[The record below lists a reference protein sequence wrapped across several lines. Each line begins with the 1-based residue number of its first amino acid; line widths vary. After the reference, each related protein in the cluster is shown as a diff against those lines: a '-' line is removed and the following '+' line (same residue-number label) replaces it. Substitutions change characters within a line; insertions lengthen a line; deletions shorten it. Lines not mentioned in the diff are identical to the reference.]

1 MCSESYNIFN
11 RRKFVMTFVLLYM
24 ASVDN
29 VPLPEL
35 CFLAKNN
42 DIRLLKL
49 SRFCYFCFRNDCDT
63 KLKRYKTKIITSII
77 Q

>member
-29 VPLPEL
+29 FTIARVM
-35 CFLAKNN
+35 
-42 DIRLLKL
+42 L
-49 SRFCYFCFRNDCDT
+49 SR
-63 KLKRYKTKIITSII
+63 KKMI
-77 Q
+77 

>member
-1 MCSESYNIFN
+1 
-11 RRKFVMTFVLLYM
+11 MTFVLLYM

-29 VPLPEL
+29 VTIARVMLSR
-35 CFLAKNN
+35 KKN

-49 SRFCYFCFRNDCDT
+49 SRFCYFCFRNDYNT
-63 KLKRYKTKIITSII
+63 KLKHFNNNYYHI